1 VKLFGSNLFIT
12 VIYIYSGYITL
23 APTSLDSTP
32 GICLLHIENTY
43 PLYSVGNAIP
53 LLQELQQELPTV
65 TSFAFRFYGAS
76 FTHFGCT
83 DRLSSG
89 DGIRWLMD

>member
-1 VKLFGSNLFIT
+1 
-12 VIYIYSGYITL
+12 
-23 APTSLDSTP
+23 
-32 GICLLHIENTY
+32 
-43 PLYSVGNAIP
+43 LYSVGNAIP